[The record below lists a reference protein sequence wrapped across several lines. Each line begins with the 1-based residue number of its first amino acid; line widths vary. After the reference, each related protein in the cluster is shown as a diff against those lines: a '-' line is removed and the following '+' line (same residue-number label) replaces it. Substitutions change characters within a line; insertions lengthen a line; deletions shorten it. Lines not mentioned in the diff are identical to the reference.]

1 MNPEETEARG
11 EGRRAASRPRPRSF
25 WGRSSNPKF
34 WLPDSGSGWRDR
46 RNGAIHGPWGSL
58 SLGPAIEAG
67 SPRPREER
75 LQPLP
80 GPMPHI
86 RKDQP
91 RTHLGGSYD
100 GDVPPQPPPPPPPR
114 SRVTAPR
121 AQALPGSNSYSAG
134 ADRKPRPDPAP
145 GANCGRE
152 AGPGA
157 TPPTQDS
164 APRRYR
170 SGCTHTFRS

>member
-1 MNPEETEARG
+1 MKVGGQRLAQG
-11 EGRRAASRPRPRSF
+11 QCHSGADPRTQDSKLWR
-25 WGRSSNPKF
+25 
-34 WLPDSGSGWRDR
+34 PDSRSGWRDR

-67 SPRPREER
+67 GPRPREER

-80 GPMPHI
+80 GPMLHI

-91 RTHLGGSYD
+91 RTHLDGSYA
-100 GDVPPQPPPPPPPR
+100 GDVPPPPPPLPPW
-114 SRVTAPR
+114 STVTVRR

-134 ADRKPRPDPAP
+134 ADRKPRPAPAP
-145 GANCGRE
+145 GANCRRE

-157 TPPTQDS
+157 TPPSQDS
-164 APRRYR
+164 APCRYR

>member
-1 MNPEETEARG
+1 MVALRSQGNWRW
-11 EGRRAASRPRPRSF
+11 EGP
-25 WGRSSNPKF
+25 
-34 WLPDSGSGWRDR
+34 
-46 RNGAIHGPWGSL
+46 
-58 SLGPAIEAG
+58 LGTPLCLIEAG
-67 SPRPREER
+67 GPKPREER

-91 RTHLGGSYD
+91 RTHLGGSYA
-100 GDVPPQPPPPPPPR
+100 GDVPPPPPLPPR
-114 SRVTAPR
+114 STVTARR

-134 ADRKPRPDPAP
+134 ADRKPRPDLAP
-145 GANCGRE
+145 GANCRRE

-157 TPPTQDS
+157 TPPSQDS
-164 APRRYR
+164 APCRYR